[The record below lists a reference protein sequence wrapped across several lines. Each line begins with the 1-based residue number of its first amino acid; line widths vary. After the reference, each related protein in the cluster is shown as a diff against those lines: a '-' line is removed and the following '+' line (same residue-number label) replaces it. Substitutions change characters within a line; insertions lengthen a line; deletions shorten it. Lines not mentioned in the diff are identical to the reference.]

1 MSLKYG
7 RDYTLTV
14 FPPYDIAGDGKPV
27 PSGLPG
33 IEIKFPLTCEFSI
46 QRNTFASSNQATF
59 RIYNLAEETRN
70 QLYKDKIS
78 GTFQPIIFQAGY
90 SSPLPIIFKGN
101 IMEAKS
107 YRAEGS
113 VDFITEI
120 TAYDMGFAMQ
130 SAWTSQSFPSGT
142 NQASVI
148 DYLIND
154 LKKYFVDRG
163 VVSDFSGSTYD
174 RQRSLF
180 GRTWEVLQT
189 EKGKG
194 SCFIDNGKVNILKD
208 GDAFEGPISII
219 SAETGMLGVPTK
231 ADDYVVVD
239 VLFEPQL
246 VCGQLVDLDSKSN
259 PRFNAR
265 RQVLGIQHTGIISG
279 AVNGKCRTKVTLYYN
294 AAGFTTLTEVT
305 Q

>member
-1 MSLKYG
+1 MSNKFG
-7 RDYTLTV
+7 RDYILTV
-14 FPPYDIAGDGKPV
+14 FPPYDRDKDGNFV
-27 PSGLPG
+27 SSGLPG
-33 IEIKFPLTCEFSI
+33 VEVKFPLTCEFSI
-46 QRNTFASSNQATF
+46 QRNTLASSNQATF
-59 RIYNLAEETRN
+59 RIFNLAEETRN

-78 GTFQPIIFQAGY
+78 GTFQPMIFQAGY
-90 SSPLPIIFKGN
+90 ISPLPIVFKGN

-130 SAWTSQSFPSGT
+130 NAWTSQSFPSGT
-142 NQASVI
+142 KQSSVI
-148 DYLIND
+148 DHLVND
-154 LKKYFVDRG
+154 LKKYFVERG

-174 RQRSLF
+174 RQRSVF
-180 GRTWEVLQT
+180 GRTWDVLQT

-231 ADDYVVVD
+231 ADYYVVTD

-246 VCGQLVDLDSKSN
+246 VCGQLADLQSVSS

-265 RQVLGIQHTGIISG
+265 RQVIGIQHNGIISG
-279 AVNGKCRTKVTLYYN
+279 AVNGKCRTKVTMYYN
-294 AAGFTTLTEVT
+294 AAGFTTLTDAMR
-305 Q
+305 